1 MHLLDRRFGLVAV
14 VMVRAGDPIARGGA
28 HSFELLV
35 ADFDFFYCP
44 TDFLGAEVRDEI
56 RQQLHG
62 GFRELPRRHHP
73 VRRGRARA
81 FDRLPD
87 RQDRAVLT
95 RPGST
100 PDVG

>member
-56 RQQLHG
+56 RQQLRDLMADFES
-62 GFRELPRRHHP
+62 FRGDTTLYDEAALEPST
-73 VRRGRARA
+73 GC
-81 FDRLPD
+81 
-87 RQDRAVLT
+87 LT
-95 RPGST
+95 
-100 PDVG
+100 DKIALF